1 MAAGTL
7 RGLLA
12 LLAVVSDELGGAK
25 PRSRADRRIAFGES
39 ATGWSVTGA
48 GAGRNAD
55 ARRPPRPA
63 RAGTDPHVPR
73 DRGGQPGTPNPS
85 LWVAPRHLRSYIRAL
100 RRAGYNGVTL
110 QKVWNA
116 WHHGGRLPR
125 RPVVLSFDDG
135 YRGHAAFAVPTL
147 QRAGWPGVLNLKLG
161 NLADMGG
168 ARAILRV
175 IHAGWEIDSHT
186 FTHPDLTTLSGEAL
200 RHELADSRERLRK
213 LFGVRVSFFCYPS
226 GRYNDAVIAAV
237 KDAGYRAATTTQ
249 PGWARP
255 GANPFALSCARRRRD
270 ERSSAAAARARRAPH
285 AGQSVNLTAGR
296 GEGSIV
302 LIARAYPARAR

>member
-1 MAAGTL
+1 MP
-7 RGLLA
+7 
-12 LLAVVSDELGGAK
+12 GAH
-25 PRSRADRRIAFGES
+25 RA
-39 ATGWSVTGA
+39 
-48 GAGRNAD
+48 
-55 ARRPPRPA
+55 
-63 RAGTDPHVPR
+63 PHEPVPILMFHAI
-73 DRGGQPGTPNPS
+73 GVGNPGTPNPS
-85 LWVAPRHLRSYIRAL
+85 LWVAPRDLRSYIRAL

-168 ARAILRV
+168 ARAILRM

-285 AGQSVNLTAGR
+285 AWQSVNLTAGR